1 MKRNHSF
8 FIICLLAALA
18 GAGCQKLDR
27 PGMPDYPEDQ
37 ANPGG
42 ALNFFTAFE
51 GTEVDSIRANFGQ
64 PVNATW
70 EDGISGKA
78 YKGSPDSYI
87 KYPSANNFS
96 RATSFTISFW
106 LKKTPHAPGSSA
118 QMVFGLS
125 TTNEIDH
132 RSDIF
137 LLIEDGNQSS
147 AALGAFKFYLL
158 DQWFEYTGDKRIPNV
173 LNDQW
178 HHFAFTYDEVS
189 SKLVTYVDGAVLT
202 NLPAGFGDVKFQGN
216 PRGKLDLTKSAGL
229 VIGGPAALAV
239 GEKPPVWMVE
249 YDGSLD
255 QFRLYNKAL
264 TQAEITALFNGK
276 Q

>member
-1 MKRNHSF
+1 MKRNQSF
-8 FIICLLAALA
+8 IIICLLAVLA

-51 GTEVDSIRANFGQ
+51 GTEVDSILANFGQ
-64 PVNATW
+64 PTNAAW

-78 YKGSPDSYI
+78 YKGGPDSYI

-106 LKKTPHAPGSSA
+106 LKKSPHPPGSGA
-118 QMVFGLS
+118 EFVFVLPTS
-125 TTNEIDH
+125 TEIWH
-132 RSDIF
+132 MSELF
-137 LLIEDGNQSS
+137 LLIEDGNQST
-147 AALGAFKFYLL
+147 AELGAFKLL
-158 DQWFEYTGDKRIPNV
+158 IQDQWFEFVGANRLKNV
-173 LNDQW
+173 LDNQW
-178 HHFAFTYDEVS
+178 HHFAFTYDES
-189 SKLVTYVDGAVLT
+189 TSKLTTYIDGTALT
-202 NLPAGFGDVKFQGN
+202 GLPAGLTDVKKNGN
-216 PRGKLDLTKSAGL
+216 PRGPLSFTNVNGF
-229 VIGGPAALAV
+229 VIGGGPFLAL
-239 GEKPPVWMVE
+239 GKPPVDWMVE
-249 YDGSLD
+249 YTGSLD

-264 TQAEITALFNGK
+264 TAAEIQALFNGK